1 MVLRKARCAPNTCP
15 VVIELKGVCKVYGD
29 GEGLRVEALKDVD
42 LRIYEGEFVAIMGPS
57 GSGKSTMMHLVGC
70 LDLPSSGKIFLAG
83 RNIAEMTESDLA
95 EVRGRKI
102 GFVFQRFNLIN
113 SLDAVENVML
123 PEVFQGIAPDAR
135 RRKAVALLEKVGLG
149 KRMDHKPSELSGG
162 EQQRVAIARALV
174 VNPQVILADEPT
186 GNLDSKTGEEVMAL
200 LKKLNEEG
208 KTIVLVTHDAHVA
221 GFAHRVVRLRD
232 GMIEE

>member
-1 MVLRKARCAPNTCP
+1 V
-15 VVIELKGVCKVYGD
+15 D
-29 GEGLRVEALKDVD
+29 ALKDVD

-70 LDLPSSGKIFLAG
+70 LDLPSCGKIFLAG
-83 RNIAEMTESDLA
+83 KNIAEMSESDLA

-135 RRKAVALLEKVGLG
+135 RRKAIALLEKVGLG
-149 KRMDHKPSELSGG
+149 KRMYHKPSELSGG

-221 GFAHRVVRLRD
+221 AFAHRVVRLRD
-232 GMIEE
+232 GMIEA

>member
-1 MVLRKARCAPNTCP
+1 MALRKARCAPNTCP
-15 VVIELKGVCKVYGD
+15 VVIELKDVCKTYGD
-29 GEGLRVEALKDVD
+29 GEGLRVDALKDVD

-70 LDLPSSGKIFLAG
+70 LDLPSCGKIFLAG
-83 RNIAEMTESDLA
+83 KNIAEMSESDLA

-135 RRKAVALLEKVGLG
+135 RRKAIALLEKVGLG
-149 KRMDHKPSELSGG
+149 KRMYHKPSELSGG

-221 GFAHRVVRLRD
+221 AFAHRVVRLRD
-232 GMIEE
+232 GMIEA

>member
-1 MVLRKARCAPNTCP
+1 
-15 VVIELKGVCKVYGD
+15 
-29 GEGLRVEALKDVD
+29 
-42 LRIYEGEFVAIMGPS
+42 
-57 GSGKSTMMHLVGC
+57 
-70 LDLPSSGKIFLAG
+70 
-83 RNIAEMTESDLA
+83 MTESDLA

-162 EQQRVAIARALV
+162 EQQRVGIARALV